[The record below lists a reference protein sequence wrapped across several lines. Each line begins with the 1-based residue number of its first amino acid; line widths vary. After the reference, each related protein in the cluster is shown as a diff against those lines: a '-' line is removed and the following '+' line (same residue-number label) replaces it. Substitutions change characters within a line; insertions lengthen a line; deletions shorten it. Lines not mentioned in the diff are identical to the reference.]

1 MAAEALRAAAAES
14 GEAGDHMISGL
25 HRGHLG
31 AHRLH
36 DARALVTQDDRLV
49 QREPPDA
56 VDDVQIAVA
65 HAGRRR
71 AHEDLTP
78 PGLVDLHRFDGQ
90 GLVYLPEDGGLHVH
104 AHFLQSSHAQTA
116 RPITRSRSRPD
127 SHGSSSVN
135 MVTHW
140 RHEHG
145 MRVMSVPQNI
155 RSGPKAS

>member
-14 GEAGDHMISGL
+14 GEAGDHVISRL
-25 HRGHLG
+25 HHGYLG

-36 DARALVTQDDRLV
+36 DARALVTEDDRLV
-49 QREPPDA
+49 QGEPPDA
-56 VDDVQIAVA
+56 IDDVQIAVA
-65 HAGRRR
+65 HARRRR
-71 AHEDLTP
+71 ADKDLAP

-90 GLVYLPEDGGLHVH
+90 GLVHLPEDGGLHVH

-116 RPITRSRSRPD
+116 RPITSSWSRPE

-135 MVTHW
+135 MVTHC